1 MQPAD
6 PHPVEPR
13 RAETPVAEPS
23 RDAPARIAVVPP
35 PPVDGSPHEP
45 PAPAAPEET
54 LRSILAEAVL
64 QAFKST
70 NPQAYLEKLARTDP
84 QLFYKYMALLLPS
97 PKAAATSNNI
107 LNVIGALPRTALDK
121 LPEGF
126 RIN

>member
-35 PPVDGSPHEP
+35 TPVEVPRTEP
-45 PAPAAPEET
+45 PAQPAPEET
-54 LRSILAEAVL
+54 LRTLLADAVL
-64 QAFKST
+64 HAFKASQ
-70 NPQAYLEKLARTDP
+70 PQAYLEKLARTDP
-84 QLFYKYMALLLPS
+84 HLFYKYMALLLPS
-97 PKAAATSNNI
+97 PKATSNGTNI